1 MIKSLLGTLA
11 GMAIMVGVLLI
22 IVRKGIWGPLVILG
36 IAALYFV
43 VTLLSE
49 LVKLYEKKFQGRDRN
64 S

>member
-49 LVKLYEKKFQGRDRN
+49 LVKLYEKKFQGRDRH